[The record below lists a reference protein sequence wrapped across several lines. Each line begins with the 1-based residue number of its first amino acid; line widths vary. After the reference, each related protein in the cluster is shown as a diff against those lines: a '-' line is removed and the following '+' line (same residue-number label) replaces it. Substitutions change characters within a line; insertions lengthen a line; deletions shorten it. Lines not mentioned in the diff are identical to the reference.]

1 MLKKIVKLL
10 YDVKDEAKI
19 KLEKISDTL
28 HLGIKDGT
36 AYIIKIFYQKR
47 NLTPSHFKELIEY
60 LERRLDEV
68 LKEKQIEAKEKR
80 VILIMRSKLS
90 KGTKEK
96 IKELINGKKV
106 WVFEIPEKFVYEPE
120 KDEVFDKFLNILKEL
135 K

>member
-1 MLKKIVKLL
+1 MLKKIIKLL
-10 YDVKDEAKI
+10 YSIKDDLGL

-28 HLGIKDGT
+28 HLGLKDDT

-60 LERRLDEV
+60 LEKRLDAV
-68 LKEKQIEAKEKR
+68 LKEKNIEVKNRK

-96 IKELINGKKV
+96 IKELVNGKKV
-106 WVFEIPEKFVYEPE
+106 WIYELPEKFMFEPE
-120 KDEVFDKFLNILKEL
+120 KDTVFEKIVETLKL
-135 K
+135 